1 MLRNLLVCFAVSI
14 PLNNFSKLK
23 NFWDFPGGS
32 VVKTLYFHG
41 RGHRFDYC
49 QGTKITHAMW
59 CGQKIKI
66 TFLKCDLKVL
76 THFIF

>member
-1 MLRNLLVCFAVSI
+1 MLRNLLVYFAVSI
-14 PLNNFSKLK
+14 HVNNFSKLRS
-23 NFWDFPGGS
+23 FGDFLDGP

-49 QGTKITHAMW
+49 WGTKITHAVW